1 MSILDN
7 IKDFAKDHGVNLDDS
22 LGLDDLAA
30 VGEDIKGMAENAGLT
45 PQELGEKLGQE
56 LGEKLGQL
64 KEMVGDKVDDID
76 LKGLAEK
83 VGLPE
88 DLVNKVLGK

>member
-7 IKDFAKDHGVNLDDS
+7 IKDFAKDHGVNLDDG

-45 PQELGEKLGQE
+45 PQELGEN
-56 LGEKLGQL
+56 LGQL

>member
-1 MSILDN
+1 MSILDS
-7 IKDFAKDHGVNLDDS
+7 IKDFAKDHGVNLDDG

-30 VGEDIKGMAENAGLT
+30 VGEDIKGIAENAGLT
-45 PQELGEKLGQE
+45 PQE

>member
-1 MSILDN
+1 MSILDS
-7 IKDFAKDHGVNLDDS
+7 IKDFAKDHGVNLDDG

-45 PQELGEKLGQE
+45 PQE

>member
-1 MSILDN
+1 M
-7 IKDFAKDHGVNLDDS
+7 
-22 LGLDDLAA
+22 
-30 VGEDIKGMAENAGLT
+30 GEDIKELAEKAGLT
-45 PQELGEKLGQE
+45 PEELGEKI
-56 LGEKLGQL
+56 GQL

-76 LKGLAEK
+76 FKGLAEK

>member
-7 IKDFAKDHGVNLDDS
+7 IEDFAKDHGVNLDDG

-30 VGEDIKGMAENAGLT
+30 VGEDIKGMAE
-45 PQELGEKLGQE
+45 
-56 LGEKLGQL
+56 
-64 KEMVGDKVDDID
+64 
-76 LKGLAEK
+76 K

>member
-7 IKDFAKDHGVNLDDS
+7 IKDFAKDHGVNLDDG
-22 LGLDDLAA
+22 LGFDDLAA

-45 PQELGEKLGQE
+45 PQE

-88 DLVNKVLGK
+88 DLVNKVLGNKVLGK

>member
-7 IKDFAKDHGVNLDDS
+7 IEDFAKDHGVNLDDG

-45 PQELGEKLGQE
+45 PQE

>member
-1 MSILDN
+1 MSILDS
-7 IKDFAKDHGVNLDDS
+7 IKDFAKDHGVNLDDG

-45 PQELGEKLGQE
+45 PQELGEKLGQ
-56 LGEKLGQL
+56 L
-64 KEMVGDKVDDID
+64 KEMVGDKVDDKVDDID

>member
-1 MSILDN
+1 
-7 IKDFAKDHGVNLDDS
+7 
-22 LGLDDLAA
+22 
-30 VGEDIKGMAENAGLT
+30 MAENAGLT
-45 PQELGEKLGQE
+45 PQE

>member
-7 IKDFAKDHGVNLDDS
+7 IKDFAKDHGVNLDDG

-45 PQELGEKLGQE
+45 PQE

>member
-1 MSILDN
+1 MSILDS
-7 IKDFAKDHGVNLDDS
+7 IKDFAKDHRVNLDDG

-45 PQELGEKLGQE
+45 PQELGEKLGQ
-56 LGEKLGQL
+56 L
-64 KEMVGDKVDDID
+64 KEMVGDQVDDID

>member
-45 PQELGEKLGQE
+45 PQELGEKLGR
-56 LGEKLGQL
+56 L

>member
-7 IKDFAKDHGVNLDDS
+7 IKDFAKDHSVNLDDG

-45 PQELGEKLGQE
+45 PQELGEKLGQ
-56 LGEKLGQL
+56 L

-76 LKGLAEK
+76 LKGVAEK

>member
-7 IKDFAKDHGVNLDDS
+7 IKDFAKDHGVNLDNG

-30 VGEDIKGMAENAGLT
+30 VGEDSKGMAETAGLT
-45 PQELGEKLGQE
+45 PQE

>member
-7 IKDFAKDHGVNLDDS
+7 IKDFAKDHGVNLDNG

-45 PQELGEKLGQE
+45 PQE

>member
-7 IKDFAKDHGVNLDDS
+7 IKDFAKDHGVNLDDG

-45 PQELGEKLGQE
+45 PQELGEKLGQ
-56 LGEKLGQL
+56 L
-64 KEMVGDKVDDID
+64 KEMVSDKVDDID

>member
-45 PQELGEKLGQE
+45 PQELGEKLGQ
-56 LGEKLGQL
+56 L

>member
-7 IKDFAKDHGVNLDDS
+7 IKDFAKDHGVNLDDG

-30 VGEDIKGMAENAGLT
+30 VGEDVKGMAENAGLT
-45 PQELGEKLGQE
+45 PQE

>member
-7 IKDFAKDHGVNLDDS
+7 IEDFAKDHGVNLDDG

-45 PQELGEKLGQE
+45 PQELGEKLGQ
-56 LGEKLGQL
+56 L
-64 KEMVGDKVDDID
+64 KEMVSDKVDDID

-83 VGLPE
+83 VGLPYVRGVRSNRE
-88 DLVNKVLGK
+88 

>member
-45 PQELGEKLGQE
+45 PQELGEKLGQ
-56 LGEKLGQL
+56 L
-64 KEMVGDKVDDID
+64 KEMVGGKVDDID

>member
-1 MSILDN
+1 MSILDS
-7 IKDFAKDHGVNLDDS
+7 IKDFAKDHGVNLDDG

-45 PQELGEKLGQE
+45 PQELGEKLGQ
-56 LGEKLGQL
+56 L

-76 LKGLAEK
+76 LNGLAEK

-88 DLVNKVLGK
+88 DLDNKLLGK

>member
-30 VGEDIKGMAENAGLT
+30 VGEDIKGMTENAGLT
-45 PQELGEKLGQE
+45 PQE

>member
-1 MSILDN
+1 MSILDS
-7 IKDFAKDHGVNLDDS
+7 IKDFAKDHCVNLDDG

-45 PQELGEKLGQE
+45 PQE

>member
-22 LGLDDLAA
+22 LSLDDLAA

-45 PQELGEKLGQE
+45 PQE